1 MSPGQSSTIS
11 NTETQEQI
19 ISEKKPIKRACL
31 EEDIEYDVVVRLPPK
46 RSYLVKL
53 KIESIRR
60 AEPNIVEP
68 EIP

>member
-11 NTETQEQI
+11 NTESKEP
-19 ISEKKPIKRACL
+19 ISSAKEPIKRSSL
-31 EEDIEYDVVVRLPPK
+31 EEDIEYDVVVHLPPK
-46 RSYLVKL
+46 RSYLVNV

-68 EIP
+68 EFP